1 MSTIMERVQTLIIDK
16 LNVEKGQV
24 TPEARFATDLGA
36 DSLDVVELLM
46 DFEKEFTIAIP
57 DEDAEGIETVAQAV
71 EYIENAVSHTKWP
84 VPRTGDP
91 QIMN

>member
-36 DSLDVVELLM
+36 DSLDVRTNIL
-46 DFEKEFTIAIP
+46 
-57 DEDAEGIETVAQAV
+57 Q
-71 EYIENAVSHTKWP
+71 NRWP
-84 VPRTGDP
+84 ILP
-91 QIMN
+91 QSLTMIRAAHMRMGSKKCCGERFFSSVRDGQ

>member
-1 MSTIMERVQTLIIDK
+1 MSTIMERLQTLIIDK

-46 DFEKEFTIAIP
+46 DFEKEFTIAIS
-57 DEDAEGIETVAQAV
+57 DADAEGIETVAQAV
-71 EYIENAVSHTKWP
+71 EYIENAVSHTE
-84 VPRTGDP
+84 
-91 QIMN
+91 

>member
-16 LNVEKGQV
+16 LNVEKDQV

-71 EYIENAVSHTKWP
+71 EYIENAVSHTE
-84 VPRTGDP
+84 
-91 QIMN
+91 

>member
-1 MSTIMERVQTLIIDK
+1 
-16 LNVEKGQV
+16 V

-71 EYIENAVSHTKWP
+71 EYIENAVSHTE
-84 VPRTGDP
+84 
-91 QIMN
+91 